1 MVEGREGKG
10 IVRMPVVWIP
20 SLMRSLTGNQ
30 GQIEVDGDTLRQVV
44 ENLEVKHP
52 GIRNRV
58 IEDDRIRPGLAVSVN
73 GEVTNEGLRTRIA
86 ATDEVHFVAAIGGGS

>member
-1 MVEGREGKG
+1 
-10 IVRMPVVWIP
+10 
-20 SLMRSLTGNQ
+20 MRSLTGNQ